1 MYHMSGGH
9 TSNFQMKSGLL
20 VFLFLAA
27 LCSPMMENPSLI
39 DALEDDPDV
48 RRNAP
53 FSLSSGYGHDLAG
66 TTVNVDGLVN
76 AVVREESMF
85 DSWMSHELN
94 NSSVEHHGTPDMEL
108 TRHDNEHYCW
118 STEEGPV
125 RTATYRPSG
134 QWTSSLVDNVAASNA
149 SELVDCAVGVTAN
162 ELKRVLYVDGD
173 DLKIGR
179 YARESATY
187 YDGPRWHTRTIFENV
202 SPTNLALDITPDGL
216 EWGLMRTTDGVLH
229 QVNFSGAYWTH
240 FILDNGPVGADFE
253 LEIDETGIAH
263 ILYSRT
269 AENEVVLMRV
279 DGMERDVRVLLRD
292 ANLFDGL
299 GMGLD
304 SNHVEQIATST
315 QTGNSFS
322 INLIRSLSGQETGRI
337 DPVPLQEREGEV
349 DVDEGVLLM
358 ADLNHD
364 GYDDLVISTPQ
375 ADLLGLTHNG
385 RVDIFYGSSDGLA
398 LAPDAILA
406 GDSDG
411 AHFGL
416 GMDVGD
422 FNNDGIFDLAVGVP
436 GWKSSNLT
444 NETDGQVLVY
454 LGSNSGVSSLPWAE
468 LAGDENESL
477 GSVVRTL
484 ALTGQGDGLAASAHG
499 YQMEVSSS
507 KTDTGKVNV
516 FAGGENGMTHVRNLT
531 QTKNG
536 DMFGR
541 SLEGCDVNND
551 GFEELIVGNTGSF
564 EDSLS
569 YSSVEYFYGSSS
581 GYDGTPD
588 HTLEPLSSGKLFG
601 IVISCIGDVDG
612 DGYNEHIIAEPFNAS
627 AGFGTGT
634 LWLFNG
640 TNASLSGGA
649 DWQYEATTP
658 NSRIGEAV
666 APAGDVNEDGFDDVF
681 ISSRMGSSSG
691 RLELFLG
698 SATGLRTD
706 QQLLAEGSSNERL
719 GRALATQGDLNGDGL
734 NDLVYS
740 KRDQTQGATY
750 GLHYSILTE
759 RDWEYIAFDYTGTLQ
774 DLDLATAA
782 RGETSIAF
790 SHFDGLRAHANKLEH
805 MNDGTPSGQWVSQTI
820 ATSNVSHL
828 ALVFSV
834 RSSGQPVLLVED
846 GSSFDRHSTESMTA
860 VQQDIVTSGTMG
872 QYLGST
878 VGVNNEQVVAY
889 TSGAGKQIYVSE
901 QTATGWNTGLV
912 RTNADL
918 AQPIETLVDSTGTPH
933 LVYRHNTTMQLEL
946 ASGGSSWNL
955 APLGDEGD
963 AVSIQHPAIMLNDDS
978 VAVALVDS
986 DGNGTNL
993 SLWTYDGSSLSKQSI
1008 ANQSDAN
1015 VQIGLAQRTNGSLL
1029 VASLTSNGVLGVHEQ
1044 WPGHTTWQHHTLAQ
1058 PSGTN
1063 GEYRLD
1069 LQGGDHPVLAIRGNA
1084 ISSIMML
1091 NETNV
1096 WQTVAERPAAA
1107 VDGAWDVL
1115 HLGDSLV
1122 LMTSDPVTQHLIFN
1136 TVELN
1141 GTHDGHA
1148 PWMSVQFGDV
1158 VSHAPVNAML
1168 DSNGTIHMAY
1178 WETVNDDVI
1187 VLRLYEDQDRDL
1199 VFDLIDS
1206 MPSVGNQWLNTDGD
1220 NFGDNPYGPLP
1231 DACPTVS
1238 GPSSFVIFGCADFDM
1253 DGYTD
1258 TIDGCDDEGGTSW
1271 IDRFGC
1277 EDLDQ
1282 DGWSDNDAIYFDGD
1296 VFKGNWKQALD
1307 TDGDGFG
1314 DNHGVDCC
1322 ATPLDPNANSGDL
1335 FPYYASQ
1342 YSDYDEDG
1350 YGDNDTDT
1358 VYGDYCP
1365 WNYGES
1371 YRDRNGCL
1379 DSDGDGSSDPSGEG
1393 TFLEWNATV
1402 HGADAWP
1409 LDPTQWQDTDGDG
1422 FGDNQ
1427 SENATL
1433 PDRFPFRKAAAN
1445 DTDLDGYANNWTSS
1459 YNGTNAEGIQLD
1471 ACPDV
1476 WGNSTFPVVG
1486 CLDSDGDLYTDQYS
1500 YVLNEETNLRENQA
1514 GDTFPFIE
1522 SQWMDTDG
1530 DGFGD
1535 NPNGYEADECPYE
1548 AGVVD
1553 GTNGLGCRLID
1564 LQDND
1569 GDGLINDLDT
1579 LCPNSPPGE
1588 SVNQDG
1594 CAQSE
1599 LDDDDDGVKN
1609 NLDLCPGT
1617 PPTTGVDSDGC
1628 SNEQRT
1634 SDSDGDGLN
1643 DPQDACPNTQA
1654 GQNVDSQGCSQ
1665 AQRDSDGDGLSD
1677 LDDACDDTPPG
1688 FPILA
1693 NGCTDESALDI
1704 DLDGDGYAG
1713 KYAYDLDPETG
1724 LHTNMSGDAFPSD
1737 PTQWFDRDGDGYG
1750 DNANGTN
1757 ADDCPSEN
1765 GTSYIDFL
1773 GCLDDGDG
1781 WRDENEP
1788 ASLRGDAT
1796 QWQDSDFDGY
1806 GDNWGDPS
1814 WNDTRD
1820 PAWPGQFVSGAT
1832 NADFCPKTTPGLTVG
1847 EDGCHISER
1856 DTDGD
1861 GVMDD
1866 YDICPNVPKGVDGFA
1881 DGCPFVPASGDGE
1894 EGLFGVD
1901 AGTLMVALGG
1911 GGLFLVVVAFIVIR
1925 LTREEDDDDDE
1936 DDYEDFFDDDDDE
1949 KESFLDTL
1957 DKRQAAPMRSRP
1969 APARSTPA
1977 AKGPSSPPSRGGPSS
1992 GPPPRGTGGP
2002 PKRQSGGPP
2011 PRAAPPSASKKPA
2024 TAAKVAKK
2032 KSVPSA
2038 SDEPATKV
2046 RKAKINVDMDVFDDG
2061 QEEDREAAVDWVVGA
2076 FADGDEE
2083 RTVLMQLQETGWT
2096 AQQSRAIC
2104 SLARNKGA

>member
-1 MYHMSGGH
+1 
-9 TSNFQMKSGLL
+9 
-20 VFLFLAA
+20 
-27 LCSPMMENPSLI
+27 
-39 DALEDDPDV
+39 
-48 RRNAP
+48 
-53 FSLSSGYGHDLAG
+53 
-66 TTVNVDGLVN
+66 
-76 AVVREESMF
+76 
-85 DSWMSHELN
+85 
-94 NSSVEHHGTPDMEL
+94 
-108 TRHDNEHYCW
+108 
-118 STEEGPV
+118 
-125 RTATYRPSG
+125 
-134 QWTSSLVDNVAASNA
+134 
-149 SELVDCAVGVTAN
+149 
-162 ELKRVLYVDGD
+162 
-173 DLKIGR
+173 
-179 YARESATY
+179 
-187 YDGPRWHTRTIFENV
+187 
-202 SPTNLALDITPDGL
+202 
-216 EWGLMRTTDGVLH
+216 
-229 QVNFSGAYWTH
+229 
-240 FILDNGPVGADFE
+240 
-253 LEIDETGIAH
+253 
-263 ILYSRT
+263 
-269 AENEVVLMRV
+269 
-279 DGMERDVRVLLRD
+279 
-292 ANLFDGL
+292 
-299 GMGLD
+299 
-304 SNHVEQIATST
+304 
-315 QTGNSFS
+315 
-322 INLIRSLSGQETGRI
+322 
-337 DPVPLQEREGEV
+337 
-349 DVDEGVLLM
+349 
-358 ADLNHD
+358 
-364 GYDDLVISTPQ
+364 
-375 ADLLGLTHNG
+375 
-385 RVDIFYGSSDGLA
+385 
-398 LAPDAILA
+398 
-406 GDSDG
+406 
-411 AHFGL
+411 
-416 GMDVGD
+416 
-422 FNNDGIFDLAVGVP
+422 
-436 GWKSSNLT
+436 
-444 NETDGQVLVY
+444 
-454 LGSNSGVSSLPWAE
+454 
-468 LAGDENESL
+468 
-477 GSVVRTL
+477 
-484 ALTGQGDGLAASAHG
+484 
-499 YQMEVSSS
+499 
-507 KTDTGKVNV
+507 
-516 FAGGENGMTHVRNLT
+516 
-531 QTKNG
+531 
-536 DMFGR
+536 
-541 SLEGCDVNND
+541 
-551 GFEELIVGNTGSF
+551 
-564 EDSLS
+564 
-569 YSSVEYFYGSSS
+569 
-581 GYDGTPD
+581 
-588 HTLEPLSSGKLFG
+588 
-601 IVISCIGDVDG
+601 
-612 DGYNEHIIAEPFNAS
+612 
-627 AGFGTGT
+627 
-634 LWLFNG
+634 
-640 TNASLSGGA
+640 
-649 DWQYEATTP
+649 
-658 NSRIGEAV
+658 
-666 APAGDVNEDGFDDVF
+666 
-681 ISSRMGSSSG
+681 
-691 RLELFLG
+691 
-698 SATGLRTD
+698 
-706 QQLLAEGSSNERL
+706 
-719 GRALATQGDLNGDGL
+719 
-734 NDLVYS
+734 
-740 KRDQTQGATY
+740 
-750 GLHYSILTE
+750 
-759 RDWEYIAFDYTGTLQ
+759 
-774 DLDLATAA
+774 
-782 RGETSIAF
+782 
-790 SHFDGLRAHANKLEH
+790 
-805 MNDGTPSGQWVSQTI
+805 
-820 ATSNVSHL
+820 
-828 ALVFSV
+828 
-834 RSSGQPVLLVED
+834 
-846 GSSFDRHSTESMTA
+846 
-860 VQQDIVTSGTMG
+860 
-872 QYLGST
+872 
-878 VGVNNEQVVAY
+878 
-889 TSGAGKQIYVSE
+889 
-901 QTATGWNTGLV
+901 
-912 RTNADL
+912 
-918 AQPIETLVDSTGTPH
+918 
-933 LVYRHNTTMQLEL
+933 
-946 ASGGSSWNL
+946 
-955 APLGDEGD
+955 
-963 AVSIQHPAIMLNDDS
+963 
-978 VAVALVDS
+978 
-986 DGNGTNL
+986 
-993 SLWTYDGSSLSKQSI
+993 
-1008 ANQSDAN
+1008 
-1015 VQIGLAQRTNGSLL
+1015 
-1029 VASLTSNGVLGVHEQ
+1029 
-1044 WPGHTTWQHHTLAQ
+1044 LAQ

-1445 DTDLDGYANNWTSS
+1445 DTDFDGYANNWTSS

-1514 GDTFPFIE
+1514 GDAFPFIE

-1548 AGVVD
+1548 AGVID

-1925 LTREEDDDDDE
+1925 LTREEDDDDE